1 MNRREFLGSLGAA
14 AITPQVLNAQG
25 LKGQAACPASP
36 KPDYT
41 LTIAPVNIEIA
52 PKKIVK
58 TIGYNGTAPGPLLRL
73 REGQPVTIDVI
84 NQTASEDLVHWHGL
98 DIPSNMDGAMEEGTP
113 MIPPKA
119 CRRYTFTP
127 TPSGTRWY
135 HSHVSA
141 GRNLNR
147 GTYTGQFG
155 FLYIEPSNDPG
166 RYDQEVFL
174 ALREWDP
181 FMSSSE
187 EEGLEVAYKQFSI
200 NDRSLGA
207 GEPIRV
213 RQGQRVLFRI
223 LNASATMHRRIGF
236 AGHRFQVTALDGNTV
251 ATPWTM
257 DALELGPAE
266 RIDAVVE
273 MNNPGVWIL
282 GADNDHDRRAG
293 LGIVVEYAGQTGEPQ
308 WVRPSGVWDYTVFGA
323 AEGSDAPA
331 QTERVPLIIQKKFAG
346 TRWVDNW
353 TINGKMFPKTDPIL
367 VHANRR
373 YRLIFDNRS
382 DEAHPLHLHRHT
394 FELKKIAGVATSGV
408 RKDVVVVQP
417 MSQTE
422 VEFVANNPGPTLFHC
437 HQQMHMDYGFMMLMK
452 YV

>member
-1 MNRREFLGSLGAA
+1 MNRREFLGALGAA
-14 AITPQVLNAQG
+14 AIV
-25 LKGQAACPASP
+25 KGQSACPQDGS

-41 LTIAPVNIEIA
+41 LTIAPISVEIA

-73 REGQPVTIDVI
+73 REGRPVTIDVI
-84 NQTASEDLVHWHGL
+84 NQTGSEELVHWHGL
-98 DIPSNMDGAMEEGTP
+98 RIPSIVDGSMEEGTP
-113 MIPPKA
+113 MIPGKA

-147 GTYTGQFG
+147 ATYTGQFG
-155 FLYIEPSNDPG
+155 FLYIEPASDPG

-187 EEGLEVAYKQFSI
+187 DAGIEVAYKQFSI

-213 RQGQRVLFRI
+213 RPGQRVLFRI

-236 AGHRFQVTALDGNTV
+236 AGHQFQVTALDGNALAAPKTV
-251 ATPWTM
+251 E
-257 DALELGPAE
+257 ALELGPAE

-293 LGIVVEYAGQTGEPQ
+293 LGIVVEYAGQSGEPR
-308 WVRPSGVWDYTVFGA
+308 WIRPEGKWDYTVFGA
-323 AEGSDAPA
+323 GEAAGPSVEA
-331 QTERVPLIIQKKFAG
+331 ERVPLVIQKKFAG

-353 TINGKMFPKTDPIL
+353 TINGKSFPKTDPIL
-367 VHANRR
+367 VQANHR

-394 FELKKIAGVATSGV
+394 FELKSVAGVATSGV

-422 VEFVANNPGPTLFHC
+422 VELVADNPGLTLFHC